1 MTLGELAE
9 VAQQTI
15 VCMDGLNGKIIFKEY
30 RNVPEK
36 NRNYER
42 FKKYKDVDVLS
53 VWSEIVAEKPLGF
66 CNIAK
71 PVLKCY
77 LNHCALREIL
87 AKENE
92 HENSIKI
99 LSNRMQ

>member
-9 VAQQTI
+9 VAQQPI

-42 FKKYKDVDVLS
+42 FNKYKDVDVLS

-92 HENSIKI
+92 HDGE
-99 LSNRMQ
+99 

>member
-1 MTLGELAE
+1 MKLGELAE
-9 VAQQTI
+9 VIQQPI

-30 RNVPEK
+30 RKVPEK
-36 NRNYER
+36 NKLYDR
-42 FKKYKDVDVLS
+42 FNKYKDVDVLS

-66 CNIAK
+66 CNTAK

-77 LNHCALREIL
+77 LNHCALREVL

-92 HENSIKI
+92 HDGTTGN
-99 LSNRMQ
+99 Q